1 MRSPSLPVTR
11 RRAVQTLGL
20 GLLACRP
27 PETPPS
33 LDGTARL
40 AELERRCGGRL
51 GVAAWALPGDWRL
64 SYREHER
71 FPMCS
76 TFKLPLAAAVLRRVD
91 EGRES
96 LARFIP
102 YDETALLE
110 YAPVSRERL
119 SQGGMTVQDTC
130 DASVTWSDNTAAN
143 LLLETLGG
151 PPGLTSFFRSV
162 GDDVSRLD
170 RTEPMLNTALPND
183 ERDTTTPGSMLGVSR
198 QVLLGSMLREP
209 SRRLLHTWLERSTTG
224 RSRLRAGLP
233 EGWRA
238 GDKTGTGEHG
248 ATNDVAIAWQPS
260 GAPLLIAAYS
270 AGSTLPAEQRSQTLA
285 DVARIVTSEL
295 ARASG
300 G

>member
-1 MRSPSLPVTR
+1 
-11 RRAVQTLGL
+11 
-20 GLLACRP
+20 
-27 PETPPS
+27 
-33 LDGTARL
+33 
-40 AELERRCGGRL
+40 
-51 GVAAWALPGDWRL
+51 
-64 SYREHER
+64 
-71 FPMCS
+71 
-76 TFKLPLAAAVLRRVD
+76 
-91 EGRES
+91 
-96 LARFIP
+96 
-102 YDETALLE
+102 
-110 YAPVSRERL
+110 
-119 SQGGMTVQDTC
+119 MTVQDAC

-151 PPGLTSFFRSV
+151 PPGLTSFFHSL

-183 ERDTTTPGSMLGVSR
+183 ERDTTTPWAMLGVSR
-198 QVLLGSMLREP
+198 QVLLGSTLREP

-248 ATNDVAIAWQPS
+248 ATNDVAVAWQPS

-270 AGSTLPAEQRSQTLA
+270 AGSALPAEQRSQTLA
-285 DVARIVTSEL
+285 DVARIVTAEL